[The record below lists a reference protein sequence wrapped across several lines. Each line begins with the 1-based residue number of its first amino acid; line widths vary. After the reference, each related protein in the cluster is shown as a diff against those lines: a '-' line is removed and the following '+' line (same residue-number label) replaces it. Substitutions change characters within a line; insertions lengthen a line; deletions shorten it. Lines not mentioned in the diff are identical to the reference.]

1 MNDKRVAISLNNSA
15 QPSRPIKT
23 GALAVFKA
31 VRWLGREGAKT
42 PDRLARVKHDITE
55 AWAESSRPNA

>member
-1 MNDKRVAISLNNSA
+1 MNDKRVVIPLNPNSDS
-15 QPSRPIKT
+15 SRPIKT

-42 PDRLARVKHDITE
+42 PDRMARIKQDVAD
-55 AWAESSRPNA
+55 AWKESEQC

>member
-1 MNDKRVAISLNNSA
+1 MTQKHSPVPLHPQRES
-15 QPSRPIKT
+15 SRPIKT

-42 PDRLARVKHDITE
+42 PDRLARVKRDISD

>member
-1 MNDKRVAISLNNSA
+1 MTQKHPAVPLNSHRE
-15 QPSRPIKT
+15 PSRPIKT

-31 VRWLGREGAKT
+31 VRWIGREGAKT
-42 PDRLARVKHDITE
+42 PDRVARVKRDIAD